1 MTQTLTTLDKLAP
14 FAESKQVRSLMVS
27 EILGLIDSGTADP
40 LQIHYH
46 VKALEDL
53 IKQLTSSKEY
63 KDAIIDQASK
73 HGKSFNFQNSRM
85 EIKETGAKY
94 DYSVCNDITWI
105 ELDKELNRI
114 TELKKQREEFLR
126 TIRPQGMDIMDE
138 EGTITTIYPP
148 AKSSTTSLTVTLI

>member
-14 FAESKQVRSLMVS
+14 FAESKQVRSLMVD
-27 EILGLIDSGTADP
+27 EILDLIDSGNADP

-53 IKQLTSSKEY
+53 IKQLTTSKQY

-73 HGKSFNFQNSRM
+73 HGKSFSFQNSRM

-94 DYSVCNDITWI
+94 DYSVCNDVTWN
-105 ELDKELNRI
+105 ELNNELNRI

-126 TIRPQGMDIMDE
+126 TIRPQGMDIIDE
-138 EGTITTIYPP
+138 EGIITTIYPP